1 MKVIRS
7 TIKLLRANKLLVPI
21 FLFTSG
27 CASSSYEVINHEGWL
42 NELLVTPDRVS
53 MECENLQTDDIV
65 SYGFTL
71 FVLDEKKTVLSV
83 VQTNRIGESNCN
95 ERLRKIGKILK
106 NGRRI
111 YIAGIGDLE
120 EPRKS
125 REASHFFSKHGTF
138 MENGRLLQFHAIAN
152 ETGECFDAYSGSKK
166 PCPQGH
172 FPLKPAN

>member
-1 MKVIRS
+1 MKVIKN
-7 TIKLLRANKLLVPI
+7 TIMLLRANKLLVVI
-21 FLFTSG
+21 LLFTSG
-27 CASSSYEVINHEGWL
+27 CATSSFKIINHEGWL

-95 ERLRKIGKILK
+95 ERLLKIGKILK
-106 NGRRI
+106 NGQSI

-120 EPRKS
+120 EPRMS
-125 REASHFFSKHGTF
+125 RVPSRFFPKHGTYTD
-138 MENGRLLQFHAIAN
+138 NGRLLQFHAIAN
-152 ETGECFDAYSGSKK
+152 EHGECFDAYSGSDK

-172 FPLKPAN
+172 FPLKSAN

>member
-1 MKVIRS
+1 MTSI
-7 TIKLLRANKLLVPI
+7 IKLLRTNKLLVAVS
-21 FLFTSG
+21 LCTSG
-27 CASSSYEVINHEGWL
+27 CATSSYKIVNHEGWL

-71 FVLDEKKTVLSV
+71 FVLDEKKTVLPV

-95 ERLRKIGKILK
+95 ERLRKIGKLLK

-111 YIAGIGDLE
+111 YIAGIGDLG
-120 EPRKS
+120 EPRKL
-125 REASHFFSKHGTF
+125 REPSHFFPKHGTF
-138 MENGRLLQFHAIAN
+138 MDNGRLLQFHAIAN
-152 ETGECFDAYSGSKK
+152 EKGECFDAYSGSEK